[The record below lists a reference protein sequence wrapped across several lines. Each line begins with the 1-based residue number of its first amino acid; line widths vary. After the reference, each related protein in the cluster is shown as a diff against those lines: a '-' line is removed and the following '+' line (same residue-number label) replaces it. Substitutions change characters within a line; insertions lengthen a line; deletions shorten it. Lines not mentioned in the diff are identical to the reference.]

1 MTARPLIVAALLVAV
16 AVPAGDAQAARKRV
30 RLTAFSSC
38 AGLIQYARSHAPKLV
53 PAPMPVLGG
62 GGDEGGGAPRPAAPR
77 APAPVTEG
85 QGQGDSSTTNVQEQ
99 GVDEPDV
106 VKSDGSRVFAVTGG
120 ALHAIDA
127 RASTPRLLRSLRLPD
142 GWSHELLL
150 HGDRLLVVS
159 QTGDGTLLTEV
170 DVRDASAMRVVHTLT
185 VPGAFVSARLT
196 GATARVVLSSSPP
209 ALELP
214 RPLPAPLPP
223 SPPIGIADALRSRPP
238 ASLRARLAGWVP
250 SAVLRTRRTGRV
262 RKRALVSCRGVRHP
276 ARFSG
281 LDILTVLTIDLDRGL
296 PAVDADAIMS
306 SGETVYGSPGT
317 LYVATPALDA
327 TAIHAFDASRP
338 GTTSYRASGQVPG
351 SLLNQFSLSEH
362 GGVLRAATTAVEEG
376 ESVSRVT
383 TLGERSGRLAEL
395 GHVGD
400 LGRGERIYA
409 VRFIEDAGYVV
420 TFRQT
425 DPLYTLDLTD
435 PARPVKRGELE
446 IRGYSAYL
454 HPVAENLLLGIG
466 QDATAG
472 GSTLGTQLSLFDV
485 SDLSHPVRLHQ
496 RTIASGSNSAA
507 ESDHHAFLWWPKTS
521 LAVLPLQTSEPVFNG
536 AVGFRVQRDGGIAEA
551 GRVWHPSFPVV
562 ERALVVG
569 DRLLTLSD
577 QGLMVGSTDTLST
590 GAWLP
595 LRSAEG

>member
-1 MTARPLIVAALLVAV
+1 MIARPLIVAALVAAV

-38 AGLIQYARSHAPKLV
+38 AGLIHYARSHAPKV
-53 PAPMPVLGG
+53 MPVPMPVLDGG
-62 GGDEGGGAPRPAAPR
+62 GRDDGAGGPRPAAPR
-77 APAPVTEG
+77 APAPVSEINGG
-85 QGQGDSSTTNVQEQ
+85 QDDSSTTNVQEQ
-99 GVDEPDV
+99 GIDEPDV
-106 VKSDGSRVFAVTGG
+106 VKSDGSRVFAVAGG
-120 ALHAIDA
+120 MLHAIDA
-127 RASTPRLLRSLRLPD
+127 RASAPRLLRSLRLPD

-150 HGDRLLVVS
+150 HGERLLVVS
-159 QTGDGTLLTEV
+159 HTAGGTLLTEV
-170 DVRDASAMRVVHTLT
+170 DASAMRVVHTLT
-185 VPGAFVSARLT
+185 VPGSFVSARLT
-196 GATARVVLSSSPP
+196 GATARVVVSSSPP

-214 RPLPAPLPP
+214 RPLPGPLPP
-223 SPPIGIADALRSRPP
+223 SPSIGIADALRSRPP
-238 ASLRARLAGWVP
+238 ASLRSRLAGWVP

-306 SGETVYGSPGT
+306 SGDTVYASTAT

-327 TAIHAFDASRP
+327 TAVHAFDASKP
-338 GTTSYRASGQVPG
+338 GSTSYRASGQVPG

-362 GGVLRAATTAVEEG
+362 GGVLRAATTTVEEG
-376 ESVSRVT
+376 SSVSRVT
-383 TLGERSGRLAEL
+383 TLAERSGRLAVL
-395 GHVGD
+395 GHAGD

-409 VRFIEDAGYVV
+409 VRFIGDAGYVV

-425 DPLYTLDLTD
+425 DPLFTLDLSD

-446 IRGYSAYL
+446 LRGYSAYL
-454 HPVAENLLLGIG
+454 HPIAENLLLGVG

-485 SDLSHPVRLHQ
+485 SDLAHPVRLHQ
-496 RTIASGSNSAA
+496 RTIASGSASAA
-507 ESDHHAFLWWPKTS
+507 EYDHHAFLWWPKTS
-521 LAVLPLQTSEPVFNG
+521 LAVLPLQTPEPMFSG
-536 AVGFRVQRDGGIAEA
+536 AVGFRVERDGGIAEA
-551 GRVWHPSFPVV
+551 GRVSHPGDSAVQ
-562 ERALVVG
+562 RALVVG
-569 DRLLTLSD
+569 DRLVTLSD
-577 QGLMVGSTDTLST
+577 QGLMVGSADTLSP

-595 LRSAEG
+595 LPSAER